1 MTGFVLMLVLA
12 VTVEA
17 IVQYIKAVIDM
28 ITAKDYKT
36 AITQL
41 AALLVSVMLCLLSG
55 ADVYG
60 ALGVTFVG
68 GWAGMVL
75 TGVFLLSRG
84 ANYAAD
90 LVKRLQGRE
99 NRRNRRIDREKETG
113 QGDTPARSLMIR
125 PRRSKRGGIHLRG
138 FTFLSRKAF
147 AF

>member
-41 AALLVSVMLCLLSG
+41 AALLVSGDAVSAVRGGCIRRPGCYFRWRLGRDG
-55 ADVYG
+55 ADGRV
-60 ALGVTFVG
+60 
-68 GWAGMVL
+68 
-75 TGVFLLSRG
+75 LLSRG

-113 QGDTPARSLMIR
+113 QGHPCPVSHDPPTTFQEGRYP
-125 PRRSKRGGIHLRG
+125 
-138 FTFLSRKAF
+138 FTRFHFPL
-147 AF
+147 